1 AGREL
6 REVSAILKLI
16 TFTALKFPGV
26 FYNGRAADVLS
37 VIARILTFLAEPNF
51 RLSHEIIFQAVWN
64 LLSILR
70 TGDRE
75 AYRQFFLDAMVAV
88 E

>member
-1 AGREL
+1 LVAAAGREL

-51 RLSHEIIFQAVWN
+51 RYCAVFLP
-64 LLSILR
+64 LLFAS
-70 TGDRE
+70 
-75 AYRQFFLDAMVAV
+75 AKP
-88 E
+88 

>member
-1 AGREL
+1 MVAAAGREL

-51 RLSHEIIFQAVWN
+51 RYCAVFLP
-64 LLSILR
+64 LLFAS
-70 TGDRE
+70 
-75 AYRQFFLDAMVAV
+75 AKP
-88 E
+88 